1 MGGTIIEFNLT
12 WDQTAVLIILY
23 LNKREI
29 SKQKLST
36 LLYLVYKELKDL
48 APKYIK
54 PLEDLNFYIDIKTKQ
69 IITEPN
75 INVILN
81 NLSYIWEAVN
91 FNPKNN
97 MVYLTD
103 EGYRI
108 AKGLMN
114 DPEFKDE
121 ADIVMKVVAQYKD
134 ISEAGL
140 INLILESLKH
150 S

>member
-1 MGGTIIEFNLT
+1 MGGTIIEFTLT
-12 WDQTAVLIILY
+12 WDQTAILTILY

-36 LLYLVYKELKDL
+36 LLYLVYKELKNL

-91 FNPKNN
+91 FNLKDS

-103 EGYRI
+103 EGYKV
-108 AKGLMN
+108 AKAIIN

-121 ADIVMKVVAQYKD
+121 IDIVMKVVTQYKD
-134 ISEAGL
+134 LSEEGL
-140 INLILESLKH
+140 MNLILENLKH